1 MNTESDQNVPE
12 VYRRI
17 VHRAHRL
24 LDTLEREYL
33 EIKPEHGATGF
44 RERVF
49 NRMND
54 LAITK
59 PAELILSTG
68 EVCMEKVT
76 ELIKLEG
83 DAISSDLWWI
93 YGACA
98 NVVAS
103 SRALNSKDLDRAWE
117 LMCDA
122 HTPTGAMLVTNRAE
136 EILTKHVFD
145 AVNKERASNA
155 AKGRHHKSD
164 VMKKKTHEILRSRSD
179 WAGQARAKRVVIAKL
194 KAEYGQDALKNFEDT
209 VEKWIRD
216 MPDRLELIPS
226 LKERLS
232 RSSTLPDSIQ
242 TKSDPLNPPPL

>member
-12 VYRRI
+12 KFRRI

-33 EIKPEHGATGF
+33 EINPGHGATGF

-59 PAELILSTG
+59 PGELILSTG
-68 EVCMEKVT
+68 EVCMDKVT

-83 DAISSDLWWI
+83 DAIPSDLWWI

-103 SRALNSKDLDRAWE
+103 SRALNANDLDRAWE
-117 LMCDA
+117 FMCDA

-136 EILTKHVFD
+136 EVLTKHVFD
-145 AVNKERASNA
+145 AVNKKRAGNG
-155 AKGRHHKSD
+155 AKARHRQSD
-164 VMKKKTHEILRSRSD
+164 GMKKRTHEIVRSRSV
-179 WAGQARAKRVVIAKL
+179 WVSQAMATRAVISKL
-194 KAEYGQDALKNFEDT
+194 KEEFGKDALQNFKDT
-209 VEKWIRD
+209 VENWIKA

-232 RSSTLPDSIQ
+232 RSSSVPDPVQ
-242 TKSDPLNPPPL
+242 TQK

>member
-12 VYRRI
+12 EFRRI

-59 PAELILSTG
+59 PGELILSTG
-68 EVCMEKVT
+68 EVCMEKVA
-76 ELIKLEG
+76 ELIKVEG

-103 SRALNSKDLDRAWE
+103 SRALSASDLDRAWE
-117 LMCDA
+117 FMCDA

-136 EILTKHVFD
+136 EVLTKHVFD
-145 AVNKERASNA
+145 AVNKERAGNG
-155 AKGRHHKSD
+155 AKARHHKSG
-164 VMKKKTHEILRSRSD
+164 VMKAKTHEIVRSRSD
-179 WAGQARAKRVVIAKL
+179 WASQSRATRAVISKL
-194 KAEYGQDALKNFEDT
+194 KAEYGQDALKNFEET
-209 VEKWIRD
+209 VGGWIKA
-216 MPDRLELIPS
+216 MPDRLDLIPS

-232 RSSTLPDSIQ
+232 RSSPGIVPVQ
-242 TKSDPLNPPPL
+242 AQN